1 MTIDLLSTAAEIN
14 LRFTL
19 PGAHPVGLLTP
30 FSPRT
35 IPVAGTSF
43 SLS

>member
-1 MTIDLLSTAAEIN
+1 MTIDLLSATAEVN
-14 LRFTL
+14 LIFTL

-43 SLS
+43 SLR